1 MGGEMVDGEEIRV
14 WRKAIPEGRD
24 RVQSRVLVPVVGSLL
39 VWTAFDVLRND
50 YSLWDVP
57 FLHEYVFYGDL
68 AISLAFAAAVWMLKA
83 ATPAGAVFGAM
94 ICFDLTLMTST
105 YRESITRTGLT
116 PLIVLFLLTFLS
128 TRAGKLR
135 KAKIGLAEKRKGR
148 SASQVIANLS
158 VAAFCVSP
166 VGLVIVAGF
175 LWFGGEYLQHQTIEF
190 TRVMCLA
197 ALVEATAD
205 TVSSEIGQ
213 AFGGRPVMLLSWRPV
228 EVGTDGAVT
237 ALGSAAGILAGAIV
251 AVVGMWAF
259 KLGFVEA
266 RSGFAGGI
274 SGLFFDSLL
283 GATLERR
290 GWLGNDLVNF
300 ASTVFAAGL
309 AAFLYRYWGFWGW
322 GIR

>member
-1 MGGEMVDGEEIRV
+1 MGGEMPGEEEVRV

-24 RVQSRVLVPVVGSLL
+24 RVQSRVLVWVVGALL
-39 VWTAFDVLRND
+39 VGMTALT
-50 YSLWDVP
+50 LWGG
-57 FLHEYVFYGDL
+57 YVRVHRFPAIFYGNL

-105 YRESITRTGLT
+105 YRGSIARTGLT

-128 TRAGKLR
+128 TRAGKHR
-135 KAKIGLAEKRKGR
+135 KAKVGLAERSRGR

-166 VGLVIVAGF
+166 FMYVALGIWMDF
-175 LWFGGEYLQHQTIEF
+175 CCPSWMAWGAKVT
-190 TRVMCLA
+190 CLA

-213 AFGGRPVMLLSWRPV
+213 AFGGQPVMLLSWKRV
-228 EVGTDGAVT
+228 EVGTDGGVT
-237 ALGSAAGILAGAIV
+237 LLGSGAGILAGAVV
-251 AVVGMWAF
+251 AGVGIWTF
-259 KLGFVEA
+259 RLGLVEA
-266 RSGFAGGI
+266 RSAFVGGI

-283 GATLERR
+283 GATVERR
-290 GWLGNDLVNF
+290 GWMGNDLVNF
-300 ASTVFAAGL
+300 SSTVFAAGV
-309 AAFLYRYWGFWGW
+309 AAFLYRYWGV
-322 GIR
+322 

>member
-1 MGGEMVDGEEIRV
+1 MGAEMGGGEGRV

-24 RVQSRVLVPVVGSLL
+24 RWQSRVLVAVVGALL
-39 VWTAFDVLRND
+39 VGMTGLT
-50 YSLWDVP
+50 L
-57 FLHEYVFYGDL
+57 LGGYVRVDRFPAIFYGDL
-68 AISLAFAAAVWMLKA
+68 AISLAFGAAVWRLKA

-94 ICFDLTLMTST
+94 ICFDMTLMTST
-105 YRESITRTGLT
+105 YTGSIARTALT

-128 TRAGKLR
+128 TRAGKHR
-135 KAKIGLAEKRKGR
+135 KAKVGLAERSRGR

-166 VGLVIVAGF
+166 FMYVALGRWMAF
-175 LWFGGEYLQHQTIEF
+175 CCPSWMAWAVKVT
-190 TRVMCLA
+190 CLA

-213 AFGGRPVMLLSWRPV
+213 AFGGQPVMLMSWRRV

-237 ALGSAAGILAGAIV
+237 LLGSGAGILAGAVV
-251 AVVGMWAF
+251 AGVGTWAF
-259 KLGFVEA
+259 RLGFVET
-266 RSGFAGGI
+266 RSAFVGGI

-290 GWLGNDLVNF
+290 GWMGNDLVNF
-300 ASTVFAAGL
+300 SSTVFAAGV
-309 AAFLYRYWGFWGW
+309 AAFLYRYWGL
-322 GIR
+322 